1 MRAQP
6 LGMLS
11 NMPPGSSATPD
22 DRPEDQPKGQ
32 QRPALAWLSPLQA
45 ELAAGIAE
53 HAGLRYD
60 LVGCSGGERSGSAAD
75 LARAL
80 DSTPTNDLR
89 SALASS
95 SIEVV
100 LIGSIT
106 PEESE
111 HTLLAP
117 DALRALEQRGVRVFS
132 LAPPPGRIGDPG
144 QGFGTSPGPIEMV
157 PMLRRS
163 PGFQSALTAM
173 ETFGSIRT
181 VAISARCA
189 SIRGSLGA
197 RLVDAMDAA
206 LALLGEPDTIDAAI
220 SAPEGAP
227 QQPETLLE
235 LRGDCSALLRC
246 ADGRSASVS
255 LTDQAG
261 QWFRGVT
268 ILGERGCLRVEDDA
282 FEWIDP
288 DGTLIERSERTISDV
303 DPARVIGQSIVR
315 RLSGVVEPED
325 PKSRLRAIAMAE
337 AAALSARTRQP
348 ESPAKLLRLAGLT
361 A

>member
-1 MRAQP
+1 
-6 LGMLS
+6 MLAI
-11 NMPPGSSATPD
+11 MPTAASTTPD
-22 DRPEDQPKGQ
+22 TKPAPS
-32 QRPALAWLSPLQA
+32 RPALAWLSPEQA
-45 ELAAGIAE
+45 HLATGIAKR
-53 HAGLRYD
+53 AGLRFE
-60 LVGCSGGERSGSAAD
+60 LVGCSGAERTGAGAE
-75 LARAL
+75 LARAMNATAT
-80 DSTPTNDLR
+80 DDLR

-95 SIEVV
+95 SIEIV

-117 DALRALEQRGVRVFS
+117 EALRTLGQRGVRVFS

-144 QGFGTSPGPIEMV
+144 QGFGSGQGATSGPGQVEMV

-163 PGFQSALTAM
+163 PGFQAALTAI
-173 ETFGSIRT
+173 ESFGSIRT
-181 VAISARCA
+181 VAISARCGA
-189 SIRGSLGA
+189 TRGSLGA

-206 LALLGEPDTIDAAI
+206 LALLGEADTIDAAI
-220 SAPEGAP
+220 SGPAGPAPT
-227 QQPETLLE
+227 PETLPE

-288 DGTLIERSERTISDV
+288 DGALIERAERTGSGT
-303 DPARVIGQSIVR
+303 DPAIIIGDSILR
-315 RLSGVVEPED
+315 RLAGVIEPED
-325 PKSRLRAIAMAE
+325 PKARLRAIGMAE
-337 AAALSARTRQP
+337 AAALSARTGQP

>member
-1 MRAQP
+1 
-6 LGMLS
+6 MLAA
-11 NMPPGSSATPD
+11 MTAVPSSESAAGPHPT
-22 DRPEDQPKGQ
+22 
-32 QRPALAWLSPLQA
+32 LAWLSPIQA
-45 ELAAGIAE
+45 ELAAGIAR
-53 HAGLRYD
+53 HAGLTITR
-60 LVGCSGGERSGSAAD
+60 VGCSDAEKSGAGAD

-80 DSTPTNDLR
+80 HATPADDLR

-95 SIEVV
+95 EIDAV
-100 LIGSIT
+100 LIGAIT
-106 PEESE
+106 PDESE

-117 DALRALEQRGVRVFS
+117 DVLRGLTQHGVRVFS

-144 QGFGTSPGPIEMV
+144 QSFTSGPGPIEMV

-163 PGFQSALTAM
+163 PGFQAAMTAL
-173 ETFGSIRT
+173 ESFGAIRT
-181 VAISARCA
+181 VAISARCGVA
-189 SIRGSLGA
+189 RGSLGA

-206 LALLGEPDTIDAAI
+206 LALLGEPDSIDATIA
-220 SAPEGAP
+220 APACAAP
-227 QQPETLLE
+227 QPETLLE

-246 ADGRSASVS
+246 PDGRSASVS

-288 DGTLIERSERTISDV
+288 DGQPIDRSERADEHP
-303 DPARVIGQSIVR
+303 DPARIIGQAIAR
-315 RLSGVVEPED
+315 RLSGVTEPED
-325 PKSRLRAIAMAE
+325 PRVRLRAIGMAE
-337 AAALSARTRQP
+337 AAALSARTGQP
-348 ESPAKLLRLAGLT
+348 ESPAKLLHLAGLT